1 MVRRQHDDW
10 LRALTLA
17 KEHSNVVVRLASAP
31 GSIEAVNIVGR
42 RASEK
47 GCRLLHRGNEKRE
60 KQNFRVRF
68 LHTMARKY
76 VIFFKYLPNPV
87 MRQLIP

>member
-17 KEHSNVVVRLASAP
+17 KEHSNVVVRLTSAA

-47 GCRLLHRGNEKRE
+47 GCRLLHRGNEKARE
-60 KQNFRVRF
+60 AELSCAIFA
-68 LHTMARKY
+68 HRKY
-76 VIFFKYLPNPV
+76 VIFLKYLPNPV